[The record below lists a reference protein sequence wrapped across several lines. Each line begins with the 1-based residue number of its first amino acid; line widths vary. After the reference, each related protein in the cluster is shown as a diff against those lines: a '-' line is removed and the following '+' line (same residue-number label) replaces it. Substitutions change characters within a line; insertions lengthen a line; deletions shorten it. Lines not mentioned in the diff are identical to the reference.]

1 MKKTLFI
8 TKYFPPMIGGSIRW
22 YEEVY
27 KRYPVGKAFILTQE
41 YDSYQSFDSK
51 YPAPVIRTK
60 EWGHPSIHPKFLDK
74 YKMIYRAGKKVITNQ
89 HIELLHADNA
99 IPAGLVASFLSKKF
113 KMNYIL
119 YAHGEEIVLYSRFFP
134 EKYVSPYVYKH
145 AKAVIAN
152 SSFTVGL
159 LKNIGVKEKNIHLI
173 HPGVDTEQFRPG
185 LNTSELK
192 NKYNLSNKKIIVTIS
207 RLQERKGQDYVIRAM
222 PLVLKDIPNT
232 HYLIVGDGEERE
244 RLEKLVRD
252 LSLEDKVTFVGFVSE
267 KELPYYYNLADV
279 FILANRVTSTSD
291 VEGFGM
297 VFIEANACEKPV
309 IGGKTG
315 GAIDAIV
322 EGKTGLFVNPTN
334 EKDIANKII
343 YLLKNPDKATHMG
356 KYGRDRAVKEF
367 GWDHIAK
374 RIQELG

>member
-8 TKYFPPMIGGSIRW
+8 AKYFSPMVGGAIRW

-41 YDSYQSFDSK
+41 YNNYQPFDNK

-74 YKMIYRAGKKVITNQ
+74 YKMIYRAGKKIITNQ
-89 HIELLHADNA
+89 NIELLHADNA
-99 IPAGLVASFLSKKF
+99 IPAGLIALFLGRKF
-113 KMNYIL
+113 KINYIL

-152 SSFTVGL
+152 SSFTVNL
-159 LKNIGVKEKNIHLI
+159 LKELGVKEENIHLI
-173 HPGVDTEQFRPG
+173 HPGVDVEQFRPG
-185 LNTSELK
+185 LDTSELK
-192 NKYNLSNKKIIVTIS
+192 NKYNLLNKKIIVTIS
-207 RLQERKGQDYVIRAM
+207 RLQERKGQDYVIKAM
-222 PLVLKDIPNT
+222 PLILKEIPNA
-232 HYLIVGDGEERE
+232 HYLVVGDGEEKE
-244 RLEKLVRD
+244 RLEKLVKD
-252 LSLEDKVTFVGFVSE
+252 LSLEDKVTFIGFVSE
-267 KELPYYYNLADV
+267 EELPYYYNLADV
-279 FILANRVTSTSD
+279 FILANRVTSTND

-322 EGKTGLFVNPTN
+322 EGKTGLFVNPTD
-334 EKDIANKII
+334 ERDIADIKLYI
-343 YLLKNPDKATHMG
+343 YSKTQIKL
-356 KYGRDRAVKEF
+356 
-367 GWDHIAK
+367 
-374 RIQELG
+374 

>member
-8 TKYFPPMIGGSIRW
+8 AKYFSPMVGGAIRW

-41 YDSYQSFDSK
+41 YENYQSFDRK

-60 EWGHPSIHPKFLDK
+60 EWGHPSIHPKFIDK
-74 YKMIYRAGKKVITNQ
+74 YKMIYRAGKKVISHQ
-89 HIELLHADNA
+89 HIELIHADNA
-99 IPAGLVASFLSKKF
+99 IPAGLIALLLGKKF
-113 KMNYIL
+113 KINYIL

-159 LKNIGVKEKNIHLI
+159 LKKIGVKEEKIHLI

-185 LNTSELK
+185 LNTYELK
-192 NKYNLSNKKIIVTIS
+192 DKYNLLNKKIIVTIS

-222 PLVLKDIPNT
+222 PLILKEIPNA

-244 RLEKLVRD
+244 RLEKLVKE

-279 FILANRVTSTSD
+279 FILANRVTSTND

-315 GAIDAIV
+315 GAIDAII
-322 EGKTGLFVNPTN
+322 EGKTGLFVNPTDK
-334 EKDIANKII
+334 KDIAEKIT
-343 YLLKNPDKATHMG
+343 YLLKNPDKAIAMG

-367 GWDHIAK
+367 GWDHIAYK
-374 RIQELG
+374 IQKLG

>member
-1 MKKTLFI
+1 
-8 TKYFPPMIGGSIRW
+8 MIGGAIRW

-27 KRYPVGKAFILTQE
+27 KRYPVGKAFILTQQ
-41 YDSYQSFDSK
+41 YDNYHLFDDK

-60 EWGHPSIHPKFLDK
+60 EWGEPSIHPKFLDK
-74 YKMIYRAGKKVITNQ
+74 YKLIYKAAKKIVINQ

-99 IPAGLVASFLSKKF
+99 IPSGLIALFLSKRF
-113 KMNYIL
+113 KIGYIL

-159 LKNIGVKEKNIHLI
+159 LKKIGVKDKNIHLI
-173 HPGVDTEQFRPG
+173 HPGVDVEHFKPD
-185 LNTSELK
+185 LDTSELRK
-192 NKYNLSNKKIIVTIS
+192 KYNLSNKKIIVTIS
-207 RLQERKGQDYVIRAM
+207 RLQERKGQDYVICAM
-222 PLVLKDIPNT
+222 PFILKEIANA

-244 RLEKLVRD
+244 RLEKLVKD

-267 KELPYYYNLADV
+267 EELPYYYNLADV
-279 FILANRVTSTSD
+279 FILANRITSTND

-315 GAIDAIV
+315 GAIDAII
-322 EGKTGLFVNPTN
+322 ENKTGLFVNPTD

-343 YLLKNPDKATHMG
+343 YLLKNPDKALDMG
-356 KYGRDRAVKEF
+356 KYGRQRAIKEF
-367 GWDHIAK
+367 SWDYIAR